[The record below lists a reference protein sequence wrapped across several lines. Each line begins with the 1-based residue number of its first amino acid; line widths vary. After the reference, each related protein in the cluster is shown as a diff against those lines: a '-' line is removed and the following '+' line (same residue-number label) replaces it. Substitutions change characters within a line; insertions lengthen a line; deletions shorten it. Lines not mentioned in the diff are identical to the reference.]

1 MQQYP
6 PKKKKKKSVA
16 ELYAVSRW
24 KQGTLC
30 LAYIS
35 LTPAFEYKIA
45 VHKEGSFVWTWERE
59 RTKSCFWK
67 EKKAEGGGGG
77 YNVRNWT
84 DDKYCEREKKRERDQ
99 LKRPNIESHHST
111 AAKLLTEKQLNPR
124 GKWKWQTRIYHV
136 DVSLISGVIY
146 IYIASG
152 L

>member
-6 PKKKKKKSVA
+6 PKKKKKSVA

-45 VHKEGSFVWTWERE
+45 VHKEGRFVWTWERE

-67 EKKAEGGGGG
+67 EKKAEGEGGGG
-77 YNVRNWT
+77 ATMYGTELMINTVKGKR
-84 DDKYCEREKKRERDQ
+84 KEKET
-99 LKRPNIESHHST
+99 N
-111 AAKLLTEKQLNPR
+111 
-124 GKWKWQTRIYHV
+124 
-136 DVSLISGVIY
+136 
-146 IYIASG
+146 
-152 L
+152 